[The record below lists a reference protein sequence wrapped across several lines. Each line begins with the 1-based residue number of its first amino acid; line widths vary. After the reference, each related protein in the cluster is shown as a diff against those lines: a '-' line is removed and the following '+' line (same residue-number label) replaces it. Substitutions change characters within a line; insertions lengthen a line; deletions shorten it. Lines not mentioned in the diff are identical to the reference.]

1 MKSGSMKCSSSP
13 SFLNRVCAATGEDM
27 PVIATAGETSAEVEV
42 TAKPDIEAV

>member
-1 MKSGSMKCSSSP
+1 
-13 SFLNRVCAATGEDM
+13 M